1 MNNLFFSCISLIA
14 RGLRENTKRK
24 SLFLFCNGEKAQLI
38 LLQETHSKSED
49 ENIWVNQWGDKIL
62 FDHGSTRSAGVAIL
76 FCNSPG
82 KLITSRFSNN
92 GHWLICVLNMDD
104 HYFIMVNVY
113 GFNNVIQN
121 RQLILDVSNVIVH
134 LKLIYPTAIIVMGG
148 DFNMVSDESLDRYPS
163 RCSHS
168 SYNPVLTDFCRT
180 HNLLDPWRFKYPNTK
195 QYSWFKPNN
204 VVKSIIDFWLISV
217 SIMNLV
223 SDCFMSA
230 APLTYHSVIKLN
242 FQTPGVS
249 RQIKVIGNSIHV
261 Y

>member
-1 MNNLFFSCISLIA
+1 
-14 RGLRENTKRK
+14 
-24 SLFLFCNGEKAQLI
+24 
-38 LLQETHSKSED
+38 
-49 ENIWVNQWGDKIL
+49 
-62 FDHGSTRSAGVAIL
+62 
-76 FCNSPG
+76 
-82 KLITSRFSNN
+82 
-92 GHWLICVLNMDD
+92 MDD

-121 RQLILDVSNVIVH
+121 RQFILDVSSVIVH

-168 SYNPVLTDFCRT
+168 YNPVLTDFCRT
-180 HNLLDPWRFKYPNTK
+180 HNLLEPWRFKYPNTK

-204 VVKSIIDFWLISV
+204 VVKSIIEFWLISV

-230 APLTYHSVIKLN
+230 APLTDHSVIKLN